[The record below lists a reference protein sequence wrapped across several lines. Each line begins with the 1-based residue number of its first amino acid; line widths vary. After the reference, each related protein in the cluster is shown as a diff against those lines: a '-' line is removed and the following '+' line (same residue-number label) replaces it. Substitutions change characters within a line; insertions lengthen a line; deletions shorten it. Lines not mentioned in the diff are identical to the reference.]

1 MERARIFNI
10 ERCSTEDGPGIRTT
24 VFLKGCHLRCR
35 WCANPESQKF
45 RKEIL
50 WKAVKCIGC
59 RKCMEVC
66 PEKAVSFDPEYGI
79 VTDQKKCKVCG
90 ACVDACYQEARV
102 LQGEDFTVDELM
114 SILAR
119 DEHYYLASGGG
130 ITFSGGEPL
139 LYPAFI
145 QECSSQMHKRGWTVL
160 VETCGE
166 VPLTNIQETADGIDI
181 IYCDYKHFSSDRH
194 EELTGRG
201 NEQIIKNI
209 YWLDKNFQGELCLR
223 YPYIPGCNVLQNE
236 VNMLDYLIDQGKKR
250 GMKIVLNPSPYDRN
264 IERCDL
270 RKVDLFFVNEVEA
283 GQITGK
289 SRAEEMLWIMRE
301 MYPESGI
308 VLTLGDKGAYYSDR
322 TITYYQE
329 AFKVDAI
336 DTTAAGDTFTGYF
349 LASYINDQSGKK
361 ALMKAAVASSMAVER
376 KGAAVS
382 IPCKEEVEIRL
393 QTIE

>member
-1 MERARIFNI
+1 MKVLNFGSLNIDYTYRLNHIVKPGETTSSKKLEIFPGGKGLNQSI
-10 ERCSTEDGPGIRTT
+10 ALAKAGLDVYHAGMIGKDGAFLREICQSNGVHTSYIKEVDEATGNAVIQVSDDGQNSIILFAGANRKLTEDYIDKVLEQFEHGD
-24 VFLKGCHLRCR
+24 
-35 WCANPESQKF
+35 
-45 RKEIL
+45 IL
-50 WKAVKCIGC
+50 
-59 RKCMEVC
+59 
-66 PEKAVSFDPEYGI
+66 
-79 VTDQKKCKVCG
+79 
-90 ACVDACYQEARV
+90 
-102 LQGEDFTVDELM
+102 L
-114 SILAR
+114 
-119 DEHYYLASGGG
+119 
-130 ITFSGGEPL
+130 
-139 LYPAFI
+139 
-145 QECSSQMHKRGWTVL
+145 
-160 VETCGE
+160 
-166 VPLTNIQETADGIDI
+166 
-181 IYCDYKHFSSDRH
+181 
-194 EELTGRG
+194 
-201 NEQIIKNI
+201 
-209 YWLDKNFQGELCLR
+209 
-223 YPYIPGCNVLQNE
+223 LQNE

>member
-10 ERCSTEDGPGIRTT
+10 ERCSPEDGPGIRTT

-223 YPYIPGCNVLQNE
+223 YPYIPGCNDE
-236 VNMLDYLIDQGKKR
+236 T
-250 GMKIVLNPSPYDRN
+250 
-264 IERCDL
+264 E
-270 RKVDLFFVNEVEA
+270 
-283 GQITGK
+283 
-289 SRAEEMLWIMRE
+289 
-301 MYPESGI
+301 
-308 VLTLGDKGAYYSDR
+308 
-322 TITYYQE
+322 
-329 AFKVDAI
+329 
-336 DTTAAGDTFTGYF
+336 
-349 LASYINDQSGKK
+349 
-361 ALMKAAVASSMAVER
+361 AVER
-376 KGAAVS
+376 FLDFASGLRSVQEVAFLPYHRLGLPKYQGLGRRYEMGDMKSLKKQDLYFLKEYEKKYDLKIS
-382 IPCKEEVEIRL
+382 I
-393 QTIE
+393 Q